1 MSDNGGLS
9 LASERGGKNETQ
21 NLPLKAG
28 KGSVYEGG
36 IREPMIV
43 KYPGVVQPATVANQ
57 YIIIEDFFPTILEL
71 AGIKNYKAIQQIDGK
86 SFVPVLKNP
95 NYVDSSRTLIFDYPN
110 KWQTLK
116 NELGMNY
123 FSAIRKGDW
132 KVVYSMRTGK
142 SELYN
147 LKKDIGEIN
156 DLSTQYPE
164 KTKELTDLLGKQ
176 LKQWNAPMPVDKSTG
191 KTIAYPGENQ

>member
-1 MSDNGGLS
+1 
-9 LASERGGKNETQ
+9 
-21 NLPLKAG
+21 
-28 KGSVYEGG
+28 
-36 IREPMIV
+36 
-43 KYPGVVQPATVANQ
+43 
-57 YIIIEDFFPTILEL
+57 L